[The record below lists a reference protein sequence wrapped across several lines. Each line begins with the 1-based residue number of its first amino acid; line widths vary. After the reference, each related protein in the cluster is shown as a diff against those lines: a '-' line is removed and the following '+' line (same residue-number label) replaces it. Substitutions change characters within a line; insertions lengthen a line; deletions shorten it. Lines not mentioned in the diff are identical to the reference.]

1 MLQIRTDDGIR
12 YITLNRPDKRN
23 ALNRE
28 LVEELTREVEE
39 ADADATIRAIV
50 LTGSGEVFSAGADLA
65 ALQHLQ
71 AATYEENLKD
81 SRTLASLF
89 DAMYRSSKPLIAAVN
104 GHAIAGGCGLVT
116 LCDIAIAVDTARFG
130 YTETRI
136 GFVPALVARF
146 ALAKVGET
154 QARRLLLSGM
164 LVDAPEAMRIG
175 LITEVCTTSEFQDRL
190 SYWTDIFRN
199 QVSPQAVSQTRELLR
214 TAVMVSWEEALE
226 QAARINAKA
235 RETSDCKKGVAA
247 FLNKEPL
254 RW

>member
-89 DAMYRSSKPLIAAVN
+89 DAMYRSTKPLIAAVN

-146 ALAKVGET
+146 ALAKIGET
-154 QARRLLLSGM
+154 QSRRLLLSGM
-164 LVDAPEAMRIG
+164 LVDAAEAMRIG

-214 TAVMVSWEEALE
+214 TAVSVSWEEALE

-235 RETSDCKKGVAA
+235 RETLDCKKGVAA

>member
-28 LVEELTREVEE
+28 LVEELTLEVEE

-89 DAMYRSSKPLIAAVN
+89 DAMYRSTKPLIAAVN

-154 QARRLLLSGM
+154 QSRRLLLSGM
-164 LVDAPEAMRIG
+164 LVDAAEAMRIG

-190 SYWTDIFRN
+190 SYWTEIFRN

-214 TAVMVSWEEALE
+214 TASSVSWEEALE
-226 QAARINAKA
+226 HAARINAKA